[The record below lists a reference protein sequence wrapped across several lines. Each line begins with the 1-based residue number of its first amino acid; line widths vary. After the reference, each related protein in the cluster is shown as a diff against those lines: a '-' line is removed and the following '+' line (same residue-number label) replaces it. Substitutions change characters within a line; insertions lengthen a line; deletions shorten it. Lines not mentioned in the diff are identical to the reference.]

1 MKTQKN
7 VNLLNGSDNE
17 NSTFAI
23 KKWYIIDSES
33 KGNYSD
39 ENPIKFLTN
48 SWESSFCDYSDA
60 HILVTGNITVT
71 RAIAAAGGDPQRKQV
86 LNAATQVVFKNC
98 APFENCRTEINDT
111 FVDYADFINI
121 TIPMYNLIEY
131 SDNYSDTSESLWDF
145 KRDEIVNNE
154 NVTNDNNAPSFKYK
168 ANLIGNTETNGTK
181 KGVKIAIPLK
191 YLSNFWRSLEI
202 PLINC
207 KIELSLKWIEN
218 CVLTSAAIGANAN
231 ATGADSA
238 TFKIT
243 DAKLYVPIVT
253 LSAEDNVK
261 LSKLLG
267 EGFKRS
273 IYWNKYKVMIIY

>member
-1 MKTQKN
+1 M
-7 VNLLNGSDNE
+7 
-17 NSTFAI
+17 
-23 KKWYIIDSES
+23 
-33 KGNYSD
+33 
-39 ENPIKFLTN
+39 
-48 SWESSFCDYSDA
+48 
-60 HILVTGNITVT
+60 
-71 RAIAAAGGDPQRKQV
+71 
-86 LNAATQVVFKNC
+86 
-98 APFENCRTEINDT
+98 
-111 FVDYADFINI
+111 
-121 TIPMYNLIEY
+121 
-131 SDNYSDTSESLWDF
+131 
-145 KRDEIVNNE
+145 
-154 NVTNDNNAPSFKYK
+154 TNDNNAPSFKYK
-168 ANLIGNTETNGTK
+168 ANLIGNTENNGTK
-181 KGVKIAIPLK
+181 NGVKIAVPLK

-273 IYWNKYKVMIIY
+273 IYWNGYKVIDNKVVKIATNNEEKYITELLDSSWQGVKRLFVLVYNNKEGDNEVSVDSFKKYFLPRFKITILKLMVEIFMVSQLMTQLNNMMKSEKISTGQGDDYSIGCLLDFAYFEKNADSLQLI